1 MIDTDKKPNLS
12 IIVAMT
18 DNRAIG
24 KDNDLLWHLSGD
36 LKRFKK
42 LTTGHPVVMG
52 RKTWESLPKRPL
64 PGRTNIVFT
73 QNPDYEAAG
82 AEVVHSVNGLFDL
95 VHRLPACEDRGQTA
109 RTPAGDEVF
118 VIGGASIYK
127 LLLPFTNRLYITRV
141 YRDYEA
147 DVYFPTID
155 MSEFTLVSLSE
166 PLYDEESDLNYA
178 YEEYDRKV
186 KGYRL

>member
-1 MIDTDKKPNLS
+1 MTNTNKKPNLS
-12 IIVAMT
+12 IIVAIAQ
-18 DNRAIG
+18 NGAIG
-24 KDNDLLWHLSGD
+24 KDNDLLWHLGSD

-64 PGRTNIVFT
+64 PGRQNIVMTNNHDF
-73 QNPDYEAAG
+73 EAAG
-82 AEVVHSVNGLFDL
+82 ATVVHSVNELFKVL
-95 VHRLPACEDRGQTA
+95 VATEQEQRDSGKDCD
-109 RTPAGDEVF
+109 DEVF
-118 VIGGASIYK
+118 VIGGASIYNV
-127 LLLPFTNRLYITRV
+127 LLPFTNRLYITRV

-155 MSEFTLVSLSE
+155 MSEFTLVQFGE
-166 PLYDEESDLNYA
+166 PLFDEESGLDYA

-186 KGYRL
+186 KGFRL

>member
-1 MIDTDKKPNLS
+1 MIKTDKKPNLS
-12 IIVAMT
+12 IIVAMA

-52 RKTWESLPKRPL
+52 RKTWDSLPKRPL
-64 PGRTNIVFT
+64 PGRQNIVMT
-73 QNPDYEAAG
+73 TNPNFAADG
-82 AEVVHSVNGLFDL
+82 ATVVHSINELFNVLKD
-95 VHRLPACEDRGQTA
+95 CD
-109 RTPAGDEVF
+109 DEVF
-118 VIGGASIYK
+118 VMGGASIYQM
-127 LLLPFTNRLYITRV
+127 LLPFTNRLYVTRV

-155 MSEFTLVSLSE
+155 MSEFTLVSLGD
-166 PLYDEESDLNYA
+166 PMQDEESGLDYA
-178 YEEYDRKV
+178 YEEYDRK
-186 KGYRL
+186 YRL